1 MARHHRFLNGREH
14 MDFNKLVARAK
25 AILITPKTE
34 WPLIAAEPATVA
46 DIYKNYIVV
55 LAAIPAVAGF
65 IKGSVIGYGAF
76 GVNYRVPFGAGIT
89 GMIVGYALALALVY
103 VVALIVDA
111 LAPNFG
117 GQKNPVQ
124 ALKTIAYSYTAS
136 WVAGIALIVPGIG
149 WLIALAGAI
158 YGIYLLYLG
167 LPHTMKAP
175 TEKAGGYTA
184 VTVIIAVVLGWI
196 IGLLVAGIA
205 GTGAMMSGALNGT
218 NLGSTGGVSIDAD
231 SPLGKLDAWS
241 KKMEAAGQKMEDAQK
256 SGDADAT
263 AKALGAALGTAMSG
277 GDQVEALAP
286 DMLKPFVPE
295 TLAGLARTDLSA
307 ERNGALGMQVSQ
319 AQASYSDG
327 AERRLRLEVI
337 DMGSAKGLMGLAGGL
352 SPESERQTERGYE
365 KTWKQD
371 GRLIHEEWDNQDNSG
386 EYGIVLGNRFSVKV
400 SGKAGSIDEIKAAVA
415 SIDLAGLEALK
426 DQGVKKG

>member
-1 MARHHRFLNGREH
+1 

-25 AILITPKTE
+25 AILTTPRSE
-34 WPLIAAEPATVA
+34 WPVIAAEPATVA
-46 DIYKNYIVV
+46 DLYKNYIVV

-76 GVNYRVPFGAGIT
+76 GVNYRVPFGTGIT
-89 GMIVGYALALALVY
+89 SMVIGYALALALVY

-136 WVAGIALIVPGIG
+136 WVAGLGLIVPGIG
-149 WLIALAGAI
+149 WLIAIAGAV

-167 LPHTMKAP
+167 LSHTMKAP
-175 TEKAGGYTA
+175 PEKAGGYTA
-184 VTVIIAVVLGWI
+184 VTVIIAIVLGWVVA
-196 IGLLVAGIA
+196 LVVGGIA
-205 GTGAMMSGALNGT
+205 GTGAMMSGAANGI
-218 NLGSTGGVSIDAD
+218 NLGSNSGVTIDAD

-241 KKMEAAGQKMEDAQK
+241 KKVEAAGQKMEAAQK

-263 AKALGAALGTAMSG
+263 AQALGAVMGAAMSG

-286 DMLKPFVPE
+286 DLLKPFVPE
-295 TLAGLARTDLSA
+295 TLGGLARTEMSA
-307 ERNGALGMQVSQ
+307 ERNGAMGMQISE
-319 AQASYSDG
+319 AHARYSDG
-327 AERRLRLEVI
+327 SDRTLRLEVT
-337 DMGSAKGLMGLAGGL
+337 DMGSAKGLMGLAGIAGV
-352 SPESERQTERGYE
+352 ENERQTEHGYE
-365 KTWKQD
+365 KTFKQD
-371 GRLIHEEWDNQDNSG
+371 GRLIHEQWDKQDGRG
-386 EYGIVLGNRFSVKV
+386 EYSIVLGNRFTVKV
-400 SGKAGSIDEIKAAVA
+400 SGTAGSIDEIKAAVA
-415 SIDLAGLEALK
+415 SVNLAGLEALK

>member
-1 MARHHRFLNGREH
+1 

-25 AILITPKTE
+25 AILTTPRSE
-34 WPLIAAEPATVA
+34 WPVIAAEPATVA
-46 DIYKNYIVV
+46 DLYKNYIVV

-65 IKGSVIGYGAF
+65 IKSSVIGYGAF
-76 GVNYRVPFGAGIT
+76 GVNYRVPFGTGIT
-89 GMIVGYALALALVY
+89 SMVIGYALALALVY

-136 WVAGIALIVPGIG
+136 WVAGLGLIVPGIG
-149 WLIALAGAI
+149 WLIAIAGAV

-175 TEKAGGYTA
+175 PEKAGGYTA
-184 VTVIIAVVLGWI
+184 VTVIIAIVLGWVVA
-196 IGLLVAGIA
+196 LVVGGIA
-205 GTGAMMSGALNGT
+205 GTGAMMSGAANGI
-218 NLGSTGGVSIDAD
+218 NLGSNSGVTIDAD

-241 KKMEAAGQKMEDAQK
+241 KKVEAAGQKMEAAQK

-263 AKALGAALGTAMSG
+263 AQALGAVMGAAMSG

-286 DMLKPFVPE
+286 DLLKPFVPE
-295 TLAGLARTDLSA
+295 TLGGLARTEMSA
-307 ERNGALGMQVSQ
+307 ERNGAMGMQISE
-319 AQASYSDG
+319 AHARYSDG
-327 AERRLRLEVI
+327 SDRTLRLEVT
-337 DMGSAKGLMGLAGGL
+337 DMGSAKGLMGLAGIAGV
-352 SPESERQTERGYE
+352 ENERQTEHGYE
-365 KTWKQD
+365 KTFKQD
-371 GRLIHEEWDNQDNSG
+371 GRLIHEQWDSQDNSG
-386 EYGIVLGNRFSVKV
+386 EYSIVLGNRFTVKV
-400 SGKAGSIDEIKAAVA
+400 SGNAGSIEEIKAAVA
-415 SIDLAGLEALK
+415 SINLAGLEALK